1 MLVKEGLVEVQNDC
15 IVIQGDFET
24 VRLQLAAASR
34 ECFEKS

>member
-1 MLVKEGLVEVQNDC
+1 MLVKEELVEVQNDC

-24 VRLQLAAASR
+24 VRLQLAAASP